1 MYRLLCPD
9 TTVNTL
15 HEIDLNDLEKRGI
28 RGIIFDL
35 DNTIVPWNSLE
46 MCPRITDWLNEVQAK
61 GFKVAI
67 VSNNWQK
74 RVKEIAQRFN
84 LPFVSR
90 AYKPAKAGF
99 RQALVVLGLQP
110 DQVAVVGDQLFTDIL
125 GGNRLGLYTIW
136 VKPLATKEFIGTK
149 IQRQFEKLAVL
160 LLRAKGLMK

>member
-9 TTVNTL
+9 MTVNTL
-15 HEIDLNDLEKRGI
+15 HEIDLNDLERLGI
-28 RGIIFDL
+28 CGIIFDL

-46 MCPRITDWLNEVQAK
+46 MCPRITDWLNEVQAR

-99 RQALVVLGLQP
+99 RRALAVLGVQP
-110 DQVAVVGDQLFTDIL
+110 HQAAVVGDQLFTDIL

-136 VKPLATKEFIGTK
+136 VKPLTTKEFIGTR
-149 IQRQFEKLAVL
+149 IHRQFEKLAVL